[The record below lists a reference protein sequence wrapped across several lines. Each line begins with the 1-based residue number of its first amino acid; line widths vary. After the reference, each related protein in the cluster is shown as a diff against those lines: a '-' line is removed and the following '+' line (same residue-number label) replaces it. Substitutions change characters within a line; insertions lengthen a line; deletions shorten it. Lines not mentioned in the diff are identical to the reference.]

1 MIIEQHN
8 SIRNSKKE
16 EIQSHYEF
24 EKDDLEC
31 QKEQAEFDRQMERE
45 DRESLKDWKGNLIG
59 KKEQTIILSKARLH
73 HILQIIISQ
82 NPWFHQA
89 YSYCCSHIS
98 LFEEA
103 VFNSLSYEKERSAP
117 RL

>member
-82 NPWFHQA
+82 TPLVSSSVLLLLQPYITF
-89 YSYCCSHIS
+89 
-98 LFEEA
+98 
-103 VFNSLSYEKERSAP
+103 
-117 RL
+117 

>member
-1 MIIEQHN
+1 MKQKRHMIIEQHN

-45 DRESLKDWKGNLIG
+45 DREFERLERELDRQERANDYL
-59 KKEQTIILSKARLH
+59 EQSKATSYSTNYYKPEPPSVLLL
-73 HILQIIISQ
+73 LQPYIT
-82 NPWFHQA
+82 F
-89 YSYCCSHIS
+89 
-98 LFEEA
+98 
-103 VFNSLSYEKERSAP
+103 
-117 RL
+117 